1 MNRFLLLLPLVLA
14 LTSCSSKGLITELKT
29 EIKDEI
35 NNQMKEYLEREK
47 ELQVEIIPD
56 SLLGLKKWESKV
68 TSYGSC
74 SFSGTFKFEI
84 KVPEGFTG
92 LINDHMATY
101 SYNGMDK
108 TDDFY
113 ATFVDGKQVQGT
125 YISEFASDD
134 DEDYLLVCSIND
146 SEDIKLKS
154 FSENVILIP
163 GVKPTSIKRQTK

>member
-1 MNRFLLLLPLVLA
+1 MKRLLLAPIVLA
-14 LTSCSSKGLITELKT
+14 SLTACQIREPLIGSK
-29 EIKDEI
+29 
-35 NNQMKEYLEREK
+35 QEYP
-47 ELQVEIIPD
+47 VEIIPN
-56 SLLGLKKWESKV
+56 SLLGLKKWESEK

-101 SYNGMDK
+101 SYKGIDK
-108 TDDFY
+108 IDDFY

-146 SEDIKLKS
+146 SEDVKLKS

-163 GVKPTSIKRQTK
+163 GVKPNAIRGDSK